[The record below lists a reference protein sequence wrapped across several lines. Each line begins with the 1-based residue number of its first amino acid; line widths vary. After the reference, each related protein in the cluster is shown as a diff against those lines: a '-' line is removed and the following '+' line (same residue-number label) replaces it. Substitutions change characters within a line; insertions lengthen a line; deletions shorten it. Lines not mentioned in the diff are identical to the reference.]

1 MEGVM
6 FDEDLSS
13 LPTAWLL
20 FYGVFALDARTPSQ
34 IRLPVSMLSSS
45 SDLLHPA
52 YLDADNLPVTNWYAR
67 PSPLARFLFD
77 TWFLFD
83 TPLPLTPAPLAGY
96 SRQSQRSCPAP
107 TPPPQ
112 PPQRLTSY

>member
-1 MEGVM
+1 M

-83 TPLPLTPAPLAGY
+83 TPLPLTPALLPGY
-96 SRQSQRSCPAP
+96 SCQSQRSRAAP

>member
-77 TWFLFD
+77 TW
-83 TPLPLTPAPLAGY
+83 LPLTPAPLAGY